1 MKIIIDIKSNFKF
14 GEVEGEITNK
24 EGLTINEVDEVVD
37 ELQEILP
44 SDILTILDGGVLV
57 RNCQHNKIVMRRDW
71 E

>member
-37 ELQEILP
+37 ELQDILP

-57 RNCQHNKIVMRRDW
+57 RKCEYNTLVMRRDI
-71 E
+71 

>member
-1 MKIIIDIKSNFKF
+1 MKIIIDIK
-14 GEVEGEITNK
+14 NK
-24 EGLTINEVDEVVD
+24 EGLNINEVDEVVD